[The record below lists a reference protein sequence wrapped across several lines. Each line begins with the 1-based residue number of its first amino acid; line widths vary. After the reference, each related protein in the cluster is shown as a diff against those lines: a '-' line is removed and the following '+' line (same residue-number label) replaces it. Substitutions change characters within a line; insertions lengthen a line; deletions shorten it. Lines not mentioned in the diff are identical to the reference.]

1 MNLRRVG
8 FYAAATAVVM
18 LAVVLLRARRV
29 QLEHRR
35 ARLEIRAERLERRLH
50 AVRSEVVAASNPLVL
65 EQRWKQLVRQAQRR

>member
-8 FYAAATAVVM
+8 FYAAVTAVVM

-29 QLEHRR
+29 QLEHCR

-50 AVRSEVVAASNPLVL
+50 ALESEVVAASNPLVL
-65 EQRWKQLVRQAQRR
+65 EQRWKKLVRAQERR